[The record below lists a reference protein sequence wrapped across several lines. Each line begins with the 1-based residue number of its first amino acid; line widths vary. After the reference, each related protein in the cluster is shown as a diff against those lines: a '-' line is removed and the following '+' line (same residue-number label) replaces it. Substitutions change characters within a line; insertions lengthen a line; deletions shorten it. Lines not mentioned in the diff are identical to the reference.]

1 MRALLDGF
9 CSAFLHNTL
18 ILRTPPFAPEELV
31 LHDLPRPLLPAP
43 EAARRVRLE
52 EAEEEVLGRRGEVRG
67 EGGADVDDAVEHVLA
82 VLVVERRAPV
92 HHLVEED
99 TEAPPGWMVGVGAS
113 VKQGHT
119 NKRTMMQ

>member
-1 MRALLDGF
+1 MMGGF
-9 CSAFLHNTL
+9 CSAFLHNTS
-18 ILRTPPFAPEELV
+18 ILHTHPFAPEELV
-31 LHDLPRPLLPAP
+31 LHDLPCALLPAP

-99 TEAPPGWMVGVGAS
+99 AEAPPGWSGS
-113 VKQGHT
+113 VRRSSKDT
-119 NKRTMMQ
+119 